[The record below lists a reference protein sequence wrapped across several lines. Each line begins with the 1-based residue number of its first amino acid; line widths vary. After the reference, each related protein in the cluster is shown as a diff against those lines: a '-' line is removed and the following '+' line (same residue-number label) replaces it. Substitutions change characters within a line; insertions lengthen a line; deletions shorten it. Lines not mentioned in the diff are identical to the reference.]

1 MIGCEISLSQVCRA
15 AVFVCLIGAIAISP
29 AWADDGVPLA
39 KVPIPDAGSRDRSE
53 SLIRET
59 YGARLAAARTPEAK
73 AALAADLLKTAS
85 EAEGDAAR
93 YVLLHKAL
101 EVAAEAGDVSD
112 GLQAIDSTTRAFNVD
127 FWPFIYESLRP
138 LAQSVR
144 DIDGQGLLIGRIETL
159 ADEAIA
165 ADQYPIAAKLAAI
178 AESCATRSRD
188 AGVKL
193 RAANLQREVGEI
205 QAAYFAQ
212 KAAAHQPPAEA
223 NLARGRFEC
232 FLKGNWS
239 IGLPLLA
246 ASSDAKLA
254 AIAKTDLGNPTD
266 AEARLQVADGWW
278 ETAATEH
285 GVAVRRLRERAV
297 SFYRQAAP
305 NLNGLPR
312 LRANKR
318 IAETEVA
325 APKPAQLS
333 ELVIEALIDG
343 DSFLHVT
350 PTGIYWE
357 ERGVAKP
364 GRHNGANEPTAVNG
378 QPWMPKWGNPTRDR
392 GNDRSALLPLPI
404 GKLDFDLQLL
414 AVGKL
419 PGGNEIE
426 KRDPVTIE
434 AGDNEQ
440 IVSIPDH
447 QIDARWY
454 RFRLFRKKST

>member
-1 MIGCEISLSQVCRA
+1 MSRACRA
-15 AVFVCLIGAIAISP
+15 AVFVCLMGMIAISST
-29 AWADDGVPLA
+29 WADDGSSLA
-39 KVPIPDAGSRDRSE
+39 KAPVPDAGSRDRSE

-59 YGARLAAARTPEAK
+59 YGARLAAARTPDAK
-73 AALAADLLKTAS
+73 AALAADLLKFAA

-101 EVAAEAGDVSD
+101 EVAADGGDVSD
-112 GLQAIDSTTRAFNVD
+112 GIEAIDATTKAFNVD
-127 FWPFIYESLRP
+127 FWSFITESLRP

-144 DIDGQGLLIGRIETL
+144 DVEGQRALIERIEKYT
-159 ADEAIA
+159 EQAIGG
-165 ADQYPIAAKLAAI
+165 DQYPVAAKLAGI
-178 AESCATRSRD
+178 AEICGMRSHD
-188 AGVKL
+188 AGVKS
-193 RAANLQREVGEI
+193 RAATLQREVGEI
-205 QAAYFAQ
+205 QAAYTAQ
-212 KAAAHQPPAEA
+212 KSAAHQPPAEA
-223 NLARGRFEC
+223 NLAKGRFEC
-232 FLKGNWS
+232 FLKGDWAR
-239 IGLPLLA
+239 GLPLLA

-254 AIAKTDLGNPTD
+254 AIAKSDLGNPAD
-266 AEARLQVADGWW
+266 ADTRLQVADGWW

-297 SFYRQAAP
+297 FYYRRAAP
-305 NLNGLPR
+305 DLNGLPG

-318 IAETEVA
+318 ISEAEAA
-325 APKPAQLS
+325 APKPPQLP

-343 DSFLHVT
+343 NSFLHVT

-364 GRHNGANEPTAVNG
+364 GRHEGANEPTAVNG
-378 QPWMPKWGNPTRDR
+378 QPWMPKWGDPTRAR
-392 GNDRSALLPLPI
+392 GNDQSALLPLPI
-404 GKLDFDLQLL
+404 GKLDFDLQVL

-426 KRDPVTIE
+426 KRDPVTIY

-454 RFRLFRKKST
+454 RIRLFRKKPSGS